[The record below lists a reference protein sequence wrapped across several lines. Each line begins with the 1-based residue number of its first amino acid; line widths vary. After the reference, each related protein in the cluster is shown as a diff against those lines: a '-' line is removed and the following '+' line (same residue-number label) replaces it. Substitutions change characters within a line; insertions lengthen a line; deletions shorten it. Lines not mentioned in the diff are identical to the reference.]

1 VSWFPIRKVA
11 AAAIT
16 ALVTA
21 PALLAWL
28 AGTSSDLDWR
38 SLLAVVLAAV
48 APVVVAYLV
57 PPATVPPGGEPV
69 MGDVPLPGDK

>member
-1 VSWFPIRKVA
+1 MSWFPIRKVA

-28 AGTSSDLDWR
+28 AGTTSDLDWR
-38 SLLAVVLAAV
+38 SLLAVLLAAV
-48 APVVVAYLV
+48 APVVVAYLTSSA
-57 PPATVPPGGEPV
+57 PIPPGGEP
-69 MGDVPLPGDK
+69 MMPEDK